1 MNENL
6 TDGELVRKITEE
18 DQELYSELVKRYE
31 GPLFGYLLRLTN
43 YNSHDCEDILQNV
56 FIKVFKNLR
65 AYDQT
70 RKFSSWIYRITHNE
84 AINFIKK
91 HRKEI
96 SLEDSQIAEIIP
108 SESNLL
114 EEMHLK
120 QEKERVENAIQ
131 KLEVKY
137 REIII
142 LRYTQDKT
150 YEEISDILRKPVNT
164 VGTLINR
171 AKKELKNILNTYE
184 KN

>member
-1 MNENL
+1 
-6 TDGELVRKITEE
+6 
-18 DQELYSELVKRYE
+18 
-31 GPLFGYLLRLTN
+31 
-43 YNSHDCEDILQNV
+43 
-56 FIKVFKNLR
+56 
-65 AYDQT
+65 
-70 RKFSSWIYRITHNE
+70 
-84 AINFIKK
+84 
-91 HRKEI
+91 
-96 SLEDSQIAEIIP
+96 
-108 SESNLL
+108 
-114 EEMHLK
+114 MHLK